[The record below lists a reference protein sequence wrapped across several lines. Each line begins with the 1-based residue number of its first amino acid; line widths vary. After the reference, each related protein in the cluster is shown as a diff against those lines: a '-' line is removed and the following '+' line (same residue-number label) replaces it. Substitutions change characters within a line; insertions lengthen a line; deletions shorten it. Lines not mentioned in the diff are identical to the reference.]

1 MIRLLLVAQFI
12 ASAAYYLTAP
22 FNLNVVIVFFWL
34 TNSAACAALIYYYRQ
49 LNGKLSPN
57 LQKIRLVFT
66 LTLICVELAINLSA
80 QSYAADN
87 FHGFIS
93 DSEVLLTGMS
103 LGVLWYWEITK
114 S

>member
-1 MIRLLLVAQFI
+1 MIRLLLVAQLI

-22 FNLNVVIVFFWL
+22 FNLNAVIVFFWL
-34 TNSAACAALIYYYRQ
+34 ANSAACVALIYYYRQ

-57 LQKIRLVFT
+57 LQKIRLAFT

-80 QSYAADN
+80 HSYAADN

-93 DSEVLLTGMS
+93 DSEVLFTGIA
-103 LGVLWYWEITK
+103 LGVLWHWEITK